1 MDVTEN
7 EDVLVHDEFLVCGG
21 VVTHVLKCGPWS
33 DLFSTKD
40 SPKLLVLIITGNPG
54 VPAFYTEFVKAL
66 YLSLQKRYPVWVI
79 SHAGHVSAPRGVK
92 VDEEVPKDPSP
103 RKLDDAVGLEGQVE
117 HKLAFLRRCVP
128 ATLRLVLISHS
139 VGSYILLEMMKRAP
153 QLPVLRSL
161 LLFPTIERIA
171 KTPNGQ
177 LATPL
182 LCWLRYALYVPIYI
196 GLSLLPARVQA
207 ILANLILQ
215 SLKMENAVTSRHV
228 MNSVNMDC
236 IANAMYLGSQEMR
249 TILERDNDTIQKH
262 LKKLTFYYGT
272 SDLWCPIQFY
282 EDIKKDFPSGDI
294 KLCEKGI
301 NHAFVMSSNQEM
313 ATMIA
318 DWLKDDL
325 AKI

>member
-1 MDVTEN
+1 MDVTAN
-7 EDVLVHDEFLVCGG
+7 EDVPVHDEFVVCGG

-33 DLFSTKD
+33 DLFDTKD
-40 SPKLLVLIITGNPG
+40 SPKLLVLVITGNPG
-54 VPAFYTEFVKAL
+54 IPAFYAGFVTAL
-66 YLSLQKRYPVWVI
+66 YLNLQKRYPVWVI

-92 VDEEVPKDPSP
+92 VDEEGPEDPSP
-103 RKLDDAVGLEGQVE
+103 RKLDDAFGLEGQVE
-117 HKLAFLRRCVP
+117 HKLAFLRRRVP
-128 ATLRLVLISHS
+128 ASLKLVLISHS
-139 VGSYILLEMMKRAP
+139 VGSYVLLEMMKRAP

-161 LLFPTIERIA
+161 LLFPTIEKIA
-171 KTPNGQ
+171 KTPNGRV
-177 LATPL
+177 ATPL

-207 ILANLILQ
+207 ILA
-215 SLKMENAVTSRHV
+215 SLVLRRLKIENAVTSRHV
-228 MNSVNMDC
+228 MNSLNMDC
-236 IANAMYLGSQEMR
+236 IANILYLGSQEMR
-249 TILERDNDTIQKH
+249 IILERDNHTIQKH

-272 SDLWCPIQFY
+272 SDLWCPVQFY
-282 EDIKKDFPSGDI
+282 EDIKKNFPSGDI

-301 NHAFVMSSNQEM
+301 KHAFIISSNQEM